1 LADILPAGQSNLSD
15 LLARIPAVDV
25 AVANLEYDG
34 QVIPSQ
40 WRQAFGYLVPSHQSS
55 KILGT
60 VFDSSTFPELD
71 REDKLSTRLTVNNII
86 CHMTSSS
93 SYNITNSQGVKGYI

>member
-1 LADILPAGQSNLSD
+1 VPLGLADILPAGQSNLSD

-40 WRQAFGYLVPSHQSS
+40 WRQVL
-55 KILGT
+55 
-60 VFDSSTFPELD
+60 
-71 REDKLSTRLTVNNII
+71 
-86 CHMTSSS
+86 
-93 SYNITNSQGVKGYI
+93 